1 ACWCGPTPY
10 WVSRHHPTRV
20 RCVIATSGPPFA
32 PIEAD
37 RRWWTAHRPL
47 VVAGKFQEYFDANV
61 RLRLGEAELARLKA
75 RPERYAA
82 AVRPLE
88 RHTVKSLLAVLEE
101 TDTREEWI
109 TECGRIC
116 CPGLVVGGRE
126 GRCPTLA

>member
-1 ACWCGPTPY
+1 AAC
-10 WVSRHHPTRV
+10 
-20 RCVIATSGPPFA
+20 A
-32 PIEAD
+32 PSEGG
-37 RRWWTAHRPL
+37 RRWCTAQRPM
-47 VVAGKFQEYFDANV
+47 VQAGRSAEYFDANV

-82 AVRPLE
+82 GVRPLE
-88 RHTVKSLLAVLEE
+88 RPTVKSLLAVLEE
-101 TDTREEWI
+101 TYTREEWI